1 MSCFTQ
7 NKIICR
13 FQYVGGSKLSNMFK
27 VLCYLQ
33 SGKIWVVLQN
43 LYIFCK
49 KLSLAQDCRLS
60 KYSLWKFKRYILLIL
75 SVAFWFL
82 RHSKNLSQIFKLLF
96 HAGKINTFHLHG
108 FLFSRSVQLKRTFS
122 DVVVLFFIMWN
133 CTDNA
138 NRDVLLTVENMY
150 DIFSSIA
157 ICGCL
162 KCLFSSSG
170 SFGFWET
177 FD

>member
-1 MSCFTQ
+1 MLPSKWENLSCSTKFIHFLQKTITCAGLQ
-7 NKIICR
+7 AEQIFSVKIE
-13 FQYVGGSKLSNMFK
+13 
-27 VLCYLQ
+27 
-33 SGKIWVVLQN
+33 KIYTFNFERSFW
-43 LYIFCK
+43 IFE
-49 KLSLAQDCRLS
+49 A
-60 KYSLWKFKRYILLIL
+60 
-75 SVAFWFL
+75 
-82 RHSKNLSQIFKLLF
+82 HSKNLSQIFKLLF

-162 KCLFSSSG
+162 RCLFSSSR
-170 SFGFWET
+170 SFGFCET